1 MGLRLASLAGKI
13 AYGGF
18 FVVVLPLGL
27 GFWSSQLT
35 CDFPAF
41 HSPWI
46 GTALLAAG
54 ASLMAL
60 AMTRLWREGGGL
72 PMNAFPPPRV
82 ATGGIYALLP
92 HPIYIGF
99 VLCCAGAAILSN
111 SAAGLWIV
119 TPAAALGCLA
129 LVLGCE
135 APALRRRFGA
145 QLPAPWLGLPSGE
158 GFLPLSRRAGT
169 ALAVLLPFALLYV
182 TVKAMGISAGAFET
196 RMTWEWAIP
205 ILPATMP
212 VYASIYL
219 TVPLIF
225 FLCAG
230 RAEMRRLAAGAWL
243 ATGLNTLLYAIVPA
257 TAAFRPVPG
266 NGWMSNWLAYE
277 QTMALPAAG
286 SLPSFHV
293 TWAVICA
300 ASLARGPLRRW
311 AAFVWLWCAALSV
324 SCLTTGM
331 HSLADVLAGAL
342 TGAVCAR
349 PDLLWR
355 RMLNAVERLGNNW
368 KAWQFGPLRVI
379 NHGLWSGLAGFAVLL
394 IAGMSMDAAQLGW
407 VLLVASCALLGAG
420 LFAQWVEGSSAL
432 LRPFGYYGSI
442 LGGLLALSILAI
454 CRGSAAPVMAAFAV
468 AAPWAL
474 AIGRLRCV
482 VQGCCHGRPVEWGIR
497 LTNPHSRAVK
507 LAGFSGTPIHPAPLY
522 SILSNIMI
530 GLLLLR
536 LRLSGAG
543 PCQIAGLYLL
553 LAGMSRFVEEAY
565 RGEPQTR
572 RIAGLPIY
580 QWLAVGSVILGM
592 VIMTLRAPS
601 LPPMRAPTPGLLIA
615 AAFWAILS
623 AFAMSMDFPASTRR
637 FSRLTG

>member
-1 MGLRLASLAGKI
+1 MALKLSPLAGKI

-18 FVVVLPLGL
+18 FIVLLPLALWVWGL
-27 GFWSSQLT
+27 QLS
-35 CDFPAF
+35 CPFPPF
-41 HSPWI
+41 HSLWI
-46 GTALLAAG
+46 GMALLTVG
-54 ASLMAL
+54 ALLMAL
-60 AMTRLWREGGGL
+60 AMARLWREGGGL
-72 PMNAFPPPRV
+72 PMNAFPPPRI

-111 SAAGLWIV
+111 SASALWII
-119 TPAAALGCLA
+119 TPAAALGCLS

-135 APALRRRFGA
+135 GPALRSRFGF
-145 QLPAPWLGLPSGE
+145 QLPEPWIGLPVGE

-169 ALAVLLPFALLYV
+169 ALAVLIPFAILYV
-182 TVKAMGISAGAFET
+182 TVKAMGIPAGAFET
-196 RMTWEWAIP
+196 RLACERAIP
-205 ILPATMP
+205 VLPATMP
-212 VYASIYL
+212 VYASVYL
-219 TVPLIF
+219 IVPLVLL
-225 FLCAG
+225 LCAD
-230 RAEMRRLAAGAWL
+230 RAQMRRLAAGAWL
-243 ATGLNTLLYAIVPA
+243 ATGLNTLLYATVPA
-257 TAAFRPVPG
+257 TAAFRPASG
-266 NGWMSNWLAYE
+266 NDWMSQWLAWE
-277 QTMALPAAG
+277 QGMATPATG

-300 ASLARGPLRRW
+300 AFLARGPLRRC
-311 AAFVWLWCAALSV
+311 AALVWLWCAALSV

-331 HSLADVLAGAL
+331 HSVADVLAGAL
-342 TGAVCAR
+342 TGAVCVR
-349 PDLLWR
+349 PEWLWR
-355 RMLNAVERLGNNW
+355 RMLDAVERLGNNW
-368 KAWQFGPLRVI
+368 KAWHFGPLRVI

-394 IAGMSMDAAQLGW
+394 IAGMSADAGQLW
-407 VLLVASCALLGAG
+407 CVLLVASCALIGAG

-442 LGGLLALSILAI
+442 LGGLLALSIIAI
-454 CRGSAAPVMAAFAV
+454 SRGPAAAVMAAFAM

-507 LAGFSGTPIHPAPLY
+507 LAGYSGTPIHPAPLY
-522 SILSNIMI
+522 SILSNIVI

-536 LRLSGAG
+536 LRVSGAG
-543 PCQIAGLYLL
+543 PFQIAGLYLL

-580 QWLAVGSVILGM
+580 QWLAVASAVLGM
-592 VIMTLRAPS
+592 ILMALRGPS
-601 LPPMRAPTPGLLIA
+601 LPPLRAPTPFLLVA
-615 AAFWAILS
+615 SALWGAVS